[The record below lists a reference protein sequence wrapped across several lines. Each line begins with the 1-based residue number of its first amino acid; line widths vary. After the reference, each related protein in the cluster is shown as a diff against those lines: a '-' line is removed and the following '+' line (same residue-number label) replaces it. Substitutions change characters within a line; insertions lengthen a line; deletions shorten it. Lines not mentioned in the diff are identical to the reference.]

1 MQGNAYLAL
10 LLAQERRASEMRDAD
25 NARRA
30 REARHSQRQP
40 LRRALGHG
48 LMRFGAHLAADG
60 ARQPARAR

>member
-30 REARHSQRQP
+30 REARHSQRRP

-48 LMRFGAHLAADG
+48 LMRFGAHLAADA
-60 ARQPARAR
+60 ARQPARSR